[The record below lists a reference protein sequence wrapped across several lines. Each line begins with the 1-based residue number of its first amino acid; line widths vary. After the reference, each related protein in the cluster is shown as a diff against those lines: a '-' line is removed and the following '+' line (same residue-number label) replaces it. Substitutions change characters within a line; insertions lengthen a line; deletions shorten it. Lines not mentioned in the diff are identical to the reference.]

1 MAALEEDF
9 KHGFNCQKTVVNN
22 LNKLF
27 ARNGSGLV
35 AEETDEKTDMCDKY
49 DIRILDKDGHD
60 TKLKFDVKSAANMKT
75 GNISYSVLD
84 NNGKSKPTNSK
95 EENKLGIRLIF
106 VFDNSASTMYFPNM
120 DKWYE
125 LLKTLP
131 VKKGRIYV
139 LKNENGKVVPEYAIR
154 QGNRVSLKD
163 YYDVTTVVKDMAGDQ
178 ITSYTA
184 RVCINHK
191 KIDVELEYDRFKDKW
206 YFEGGS
212 EYVVVSRSQ
221 IQSICDPTGI
231 VQV

>member
-1 MAALEEDF
+1 MAAIEEDF
-9 KHGFNCQKTVVNN
+9 KHGFNCQKAVVNN

-27 ARNGSGLV
+27 ARNCSGLV
-35 AEETDEKTDMCDKY
+35 AEETDEKTDMRDKY
-49 DIRILDKDGHD
+49 DIRVLDKDGHETD
-60 TKLKFDVKSAANMKT
+60 LKFDVKSAANMTT
-75 GNISYSVLD
+75 GNVSYSIID
-84 NNGKSKPTNSK
+84 NNGNSKPTNSK
-95 EENKLGIRLIF
+95 EENKLGIRLVF

-154 QGNRVSLKD
+154 QGERVNLKD
-163 YYDVTTVVKDMAGDQ
+163 YYNVTTIVKDMAGDQ
-178 ITSYTA
+178 ITSYNA
-184 RVCINHK
+184 KVSINHK
-191 KIDVELEYDRFKDKW
+191 KTDVELEYDGFKDKW

-212 EYVVVSRSQ
+212 EYVVVSRGQ
-221 IQSICDPTGI
+221 IQSICDTNCI

>member
-1 MAALEEDF
+1 MAATEEDF
-9 KHGFNCQKTVVNN
+9 KHGFNSQASVVRN
-22 LNKLF
+22 LNRIFEK
-27 ARNGSGLV
+27 NKSGYV
-35 AEETDEKTDMCDKY
+35 VEETDSITDMTDKY
-49 DIRILDKDGHD
+49 DIRVLNEQGLE
-60 TKLKFDVKSAANMKT
+60 TELKFDVKSAANMKT
-75 GNISYSVLD
+75 GNISYSIMD

-106 VFDNSASTMYFPNM
+106 VFDDSASTMYFPNM

-139 LKNENGKVVPEYAIR
+139 LKNENGKVEPEFATR
-154 QGNRVSLKD
+154 QGKRVNLKD
-163 YYDVTTVVKDMAGDQ
+163 YYHVETVVKDMAGDQ
-178 ITSYTA
+178 VISYIAKA
-184 RVCINHK
+184 RIRNK
-191 KIDVELEYDRFKDKW
+191 MTDVELEFDRFKNKW

-212 EYVVVSRSQ
+212 EYVVVSKSQ